1 MTQIQDQNSA
11 VLEALTK
18 CEDQVWQAL
27 VRGDP
32 EADAAA
38 LDDDFLGVYPD
49 GFAQKS
55 DHVAQLENGP
65 TVRDYTLG
73 DVRVLVL
80 GGDHAVLSYRA
91 EYRRHGQD
99 AVEVMF
105 VSSIWRRKGAGM
117 DTGWINVFSQDTPW
131 AEGSPP

>member
-1 MTQIQDQNSA
+1 MTQIHDQNSA
-11 VLEALTK
+11 ILEALIN

-32 EADAAA
+32 VADAAA

-80 GGDHAVLSYRA
+80 GDDHAVLSYRA
-91 EYRRHGQD
+91 EYRRYRQD

-105 VSSIWRRKGAGM
+105 ISSIWRRKGA
-117 DTGWINVFSQDTPW
+117 GWINVFSQDTPW
-131 AEGSPP
+131 AEESPP

>member
-1 MTQIQDQNSA
+1 MTQIHDQNSA
-11 VLEALTK
+11 ILEALIN

-32 EADAAA
+32 VADAAA

-49 GFAQKS
+49 GFSQKS

-80 GGDHAVLSYRA
+80 GDDHAVLSYRA
-91 EYRRHGQD
+91 EYRRYRQD

-105 VSSIWRRKGAGM
+105 VSSIWRRKGAG
-117 DTGWINVFSQDTPW
+117 WINVFSQDTPW
-131 AEGSPP
+131 AEESPP